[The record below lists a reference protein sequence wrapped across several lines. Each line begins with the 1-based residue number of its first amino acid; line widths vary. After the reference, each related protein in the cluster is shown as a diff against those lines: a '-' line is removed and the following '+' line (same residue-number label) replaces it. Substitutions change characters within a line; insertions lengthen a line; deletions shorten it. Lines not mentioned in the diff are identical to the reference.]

1 MRAATP
7 LTTEI
12 KSAPCYYT
20 ASFHQRGTFL
30 PKERQNDARQ
40 NILYVYTESLN
51 CTSAIVYSFNIS
63 QIDSV
68 FLQESEDIKN
78 VLLLLC
84 GYGADLQVKV
94 NPTSTYIRLMP
105 CVD

>member
-1 MRAATP
+1 MQGK
-7 LTTEI
+7 I
-12 KSAPCYYT
+12 
-20 ASFHQRGTFL
+20 FFL
-30 PKERQNDARQ
+30 RIIQMMNANTK
-40 NILYVYTESLN
+40 YVYTESLN
-51 CTSAIVYSFNIS
+51 CTSAIVYGFNIS

-84 GYGADLQVKV
+84 GCGADLQVKV

>member
-40 NILYVYTESLN
+40 NILSQN
-51 CTSAIVYSFNIS
+51 YSN
-63 QIDSV
+63 D
-68 FLQESEDIKN
+68 ECKH
-78 VLLLLC
+78 
-84 GYGADLQVKV
+84 KV
-94 NPTSTYIRLMP
+94 RVHGKFKLHVCH
-105 CVD
+105 CVQL